1 MLLAKKMKSAGLRRD
16 LPEVIKEE
24 SQLLR
29 QVWISDDF
37 QRRAKQLYAN
47 GDMLLSW
54 MKPPIQS

>member
-47 GDMLLSW
+47 GDMLLS
-54 MKPPIQS
+54 